1 LSLELSTALAGGWGR
16 KVFVVVA
23 ESTERDGERLQWIE
37 ASKVGLEAA
46 YGESEPEYTRAMVRE
61 ANAAYGT

>member
-1 LSLELSTALAGGWGR
+1 M
-16 KVFVVVA
+16 VVA